1 PPYLAWLKSPS
12 LTTYLTHTFDEH
24 DLDSGASYTA
34 LATQLLHH
42 ASGRGAVFDYL
53 CQSIQQ
59 APTAPEAW
67 VARALALNHAPLIQA
82 SWEEAARKGS
92 EREPFLPEFVE
103 KFHDKFK
110 DVLVAGGKGELN
122 RPMVDA
128 VARFMYQ
135 LTGPLVRELGSA
147 LDHGMAFAALPLP
160 SKWQLGLLGAVAR
173 AETPTLRMVDLRGT
187 RSFSEA
193 TKLLA
198 KLVSSLGAG
207 PAGAARGAVR
217 PTLRPV
223 MDTAER
229 YPFRAVMLVD
239 EAKVAQLE
247 GSGGAALK
255 AGMAEALSAREF
267 DDVMQESVGKLASL
281 EVKVA
286 VVQAILSSITLY
298 LSYGKLMKAEEDKV
312 WSERIN
318 VAGGVIGLVG
328 GLTEATGTVLEKT
341 PWGQTRLSWQFRFQA
356 VVIESRAG
364 WFTGMGKLMGVVGG
378 VIGGVLAIKD
388 GFETVEKH
396 TVIGILLIGLGGTS
410 VIVALALI
418 VVGTSGIGIILGL
431 IIAAIMVVVY
441 WIKPN
446 ALQDWL
452 IDTQFG
458 LQSDGWGKAAPFKGL
473 VQQKIALEALC
484 KG

>member
-1 PPYLAWLKSPS
+1 MA
-12 LTTYLTHTFDEH
+12 
-24 DLDSGASYTA
+24 
-34 LATQLLHH
+34 
-42 ASGRGAVFDYL
+42 
-53 CQSIQQ
+53 
-59 APTAPEAW
+59 
-67 VARALALNHAPLIQA
+67 
-82 SWEEAARKGS
+82 
-92 EREPFLPEFVE
+92 
-103 KFHDKFK
+103 
-110 DVLVAGGKGELN
+110 GELN

-388 GFETVEKH
+388 GAETRSKH
-396 TVIGILLIGLGGTS
+396 PLIGYSLIFLGVGSIVAAFLLLFLGMAGAGLVIGILIA
-410 VIVALALI
+410 IVMA
-418 VVGTSGIGIILGL
+418 
-431 IIAAIMVVVY
+431 VVY

-458 LQSDGWGKAAPFKGL
+458 MPDKGASGESVFHGL
-473 VQQKIALEALC
+473 AQQQIALEKLA

>member
-1 PPYLAWLKSPS
+1 
-12 LTTYLTHTFDEH
+12 
-24 DLDSGASYTA
+24 
-34 LATQLLHH
+34 
-42 ASGRGAVFDYL
+42 
-53 CQSIQQ
+53 
-59 APTAPEAW
+59 
-67 VARALALNHAPLIQA
+67 
-82 SWEEAARKGS
+82 
-92 EREPFLPEFVE
+92 
-103 KFHDKFK
+103 
-110 DVLVAGGKGELN
+110 
-122 RPMVDA
+122 
-128 VARFMYQ
+128 
-135 LTGPLVRELGSA
+135 
-147 LDHGMAFAALPLP
+147 
-160 SKWQLGLLGAVAR
+160 
-173 AETPTLRMVDLRGT
+173 
-187 RSFSEA
+187 
-193 TKLLA
+193 
-198 KLVSSLGAG
+198 
-207 PAGAARGAVR
+207 
-217 PTLRPV
+217 
-223 MDTAER
+223 
-229 YPFRAVMLVD
+229 MLVD

-298 LSYGKLMKAEEDKV
+298 LSYGKLMKAEQDKV
-312 WSERIN
+312 WSERVN

-378 VIGGVLAIKD
+378 VIGGILAIKD
-388 GFETVEKH
+388 GAETRSKH
-396 TVIGILLIGLGGTS
+396 PLIGYSLIFLGVGSIVAAFLLLFLGMAGAGLVIGILIA
-410 VIVALALI
+410 IVMA
-418 VVGTSGIGIILGL
+418 
-431 IIAAIMVVVY
+431 VVY

-458 LQSDGWGKAAPFKGL
+458 MPDKGASGESVFHGL
-473 VQQKIALEALC
+473 AQQQIALEKLA

>member
-1 PPYLAWLKSPS
+1 
-12 LTTYLTHTFDEH
+12 
-24 DLDSGASYTA
+24 
-34 LATQLLHH
+34 
-42 ASGRGAVFDYL
+42 
-53 CQSIQQ
+53 
-59 APTAPEAW
+59 
-67 VARALALNHAPLIQA
+67 
-82 SWEEAARKGS
+82 
-92 EREPFLPEFVE
+92 
-103 KFHDKFK
+103 
-110 DVLVAGGKGELN
+110 
-122 RPMVDA
+122 
-128 VARFMYQ
+128 
-135 LTGPLVRELGSA
+135 
-147 LDHGMAFAALPLP
+147 
-160 SKWQLGLLGAVAR
+160 
-173 AETPTLRMVDLRGT
+173 
-187 RSFSEA
+187 
-193 TKLLA
+193 
-198 KLVSSLGAG
+198 
-207 PAGAARGAVR
+207 
-217 PTLRPV
+217 
-223 MDTAER
+223 
-229 YPFRAVMLVD
+229 
-239 EAKVAQLE
+239 LE

>member
-1 PPYLAWLKSPS
+1 
-12 LTTYLTHTFDEH
+12 
-24 DLDSGASYTA
+24 
-34 LATQLLHH
+34 
-42 ASGRGAVFDYL
+42 
-53 CQSIQQ
+53 
-59 APTAPEAW
+59 
-67 VARALALNHAPLIQA
+67 
-82 SWEEAARKGS
+82 
-92 EREPFLPEFVE
+92 
-103 KFHDKFK
+103 
-110 DVLVAGGKGELN
+110 
-122 RPMVDA
+122 
-128 VARFMYQ
+128 
-135 LTGPLVRELGSA
+135 
-147 LDHGMAFAALPLP
+147 
-160 SKWQLGLLGAVAR
+160 
-173 AETPTLRMVDLRGT
+173 
-187 RSFSEA
+187 
-193 TKLLA
+193 
-198 KLVSSLGAG
+198 
-207 PAGAARGAVR
+207 
-217 PTLRPV
+217 RPV

-312 WSERIN
+312 WSERVN

-388 GFETVEKH
+388 GIETRKKH
-396 TVIGILLIGLGGTS
+396 PVITVLLIGLGAASIFSAVMLIFTS
-410 VIVALALI
+410 VA
-418 VVGTSGIGIILGL
+418 GIGGEF
-431 IIAAIMVVVY
+431 
-441 WIKPN
+441 N
-446 ALQDWL
+446 
-452 IDTQFG
+452 
-458 LQSDGWGKAAPFKGL
+458 SDS
-473 VQQKIALEALC
+473 QRC
-484 KG
+484 